1 MAISKFGLFSDTE
14 FSFVTYLIV
23 QVTCRNPVTQYIYG
37 SNLVMICQSVR
48 ELCMK
53 MH

>member
-1 MAISKFGLFSDTE
+1 MEILKFGLFSDL
-14 FSFVTYLIV
+14 VTYFCDLLNCPGSL
-23 QVTCRNPVTQYIYG
+23 QDPVTQYICG

-53 MH
+53 MR